1 MKKFFKSTIQKG
13 QALAFFGILFPLLF
27 LCVAL
32 AADFGWLYYNQS
44 RLQNAADAAVIA
56 GAKQLIFDEQSLS
69 DYSHKKLVSNR
80 DEDFLRLVYT
90 NTISKRSTA
99 DGDAEVKRFLKY
111 NLEAKT
117 SKYFDKTTSEYKNAA
132 FKIVDIS
139 PTPGSSEKIDSTPPQ
154 WNTVK
159 FSHMLYG
166 SDAQDFK
173 ALYYVIEI
181 SEQLDHIFGGIIW
194 YFNDFWAKFNIPLQ
208 IPHLEARAMAVVK
221 IAHVMIDPVVDDPLH
236 GPSLYEQMVALRKS
250 EVYADWWEIKYE
262 YDRQPNDV
270 RKSLFK
276 TDDTMTIAR
285 MRSVQAKGN
294 EYVEGNF
301 YRTET
306 LTLHG
311 WSIATTGNGNTS
323 GNQMDQ
329 RNLDNLFIDLKA
341 DRSDSGLKD
350 NDWGSNQTNYNLD
363 VNSQTIKSDT
373 TFKNGITG
381 KNVYKYRIHDM
392 INIGQ
397 WNDTKKKYEYVYKV
411 RENKEPPD
419 PLYVHIESED
429 NYVDGNSGNTVR
441 QMIINVNVANTD
453 EMHDRPMFIFYEGPE
468 KYFDTKGKDSK
479 NQTKWREDWR
489 ESWKHWGYDD
499 DDYIEHVRNS
509 MPVIFNLNANFRGVL
524 FMPNSPVVINGNNND
539 FEGFIVA
546 ERFLRLKTYEDFPK
560 EAKSTN
566 AASGNWIYRKDGRD
580 NEYYWKYFYYFTYYN
595 KAAEYYY
602 NGEKGSKKYVQIA
615 HRKNSVGRPE
625 TYNGKNIV
633 DHLNVIYAT
642 GKFEEYTEDPF
653 TTQNAIE
660 VYSEDDLNSEE
671 NILADADE
679 KKYNV
684 YETTE
689 IDSTG
694 KEVKKYYKI
703 DGSYIEIDTNKY
715 IKVKPAAVTTIKSN
729 NKYVN
734 VTAGNYFLFDKNFK
748 LIKDEDNKPE
758 TEYLTTRDYQ
768 ITPDA
773 RFVHYTY
780 TLITK
785 EKSNLLKTFTSYEKG
800 DVDVSPMY
808 VDQFGNVQYA
818 LLKSGYIRD
827 ERPNPRDEEWH
838 KGDIYEVIYNKDIF
852 NLKHV
857 RYNSYNKI
865 RLIDYTNLNDTSR
878 YINGEPLSDVFYTTV
893 RSSWID

>member
-1 MKKFFKSTIQKG
+1 MFRRTLKIGRNFFKSAIQKG
-13 QALAFFGILFPLLF
+13 QAMLFFSVMLPWLF
-27 LCVAL
+27 LFLAM
-32 AADFGWLYYNQS
+32 AADFGWLYFNQS
-44 RLQNAADAAVIA
+44 RLQNAADAAAIA
-56 GAKQLIFDEQSLS
+56 GSKQLIFDEQNLS
-69 DYSHKKLVSNR
+69 DYSYTTLVSVH
-80 DEDFLRLVYT
+80 DEGLQRLAKD
-90 NTISKRSTA
+90 NIISKRITS
-99 DGDAEVKRFLKY
+99 DGDEVAKRYLKY
-111 NLEAKT
+111 NLEGNGENP
-117 SKYFDKTTSEYKNAA
+117 FE
-132 FKIVDIS
+132 IVDIS
-139 PTPGSSEKIDSTPPQ
+139 PTPGTKNLRDNYNSR
-154 WNTVK
+154 WNRVK

-166 SDAQDFK
+166 SDAEDFQ
-173 ALYYVIEI
+173 ALYYVITI
-181 SEQLDHIFGGIIW
+181 SEQLDHLFGDIIN
-194 YFNDFWAKFNIPLQ
+194 YFNKLFPLN
-208 IPHLEARAMAVVK
+208 IPHLEAKAVAVVK
-221 IAHVMIDPVVDDPLH
+221 ITHVMIKVDPDNPLH
-236 GPSLYEQMVALRKS
+236 GPSLYDQMVELRNN

-397 WNDTKKKYEYVYKV
+397 WNNTKNKYEYVYKV

-468 KYFDTKGKDSK
+468 KYFDTKGKNSK
-479 NQTKWREDWR
+479 DQTKWKEDWR

-615 HRKNSVGRPE
+615 HRKNSAGRPE

-715 IKVKPAAVTTIKSN
+715 IKVKPAAVTTIKTN

-748 LIKDEDNKPE
+748 LKKDEDNKPE

-785 EKSNLLKTFTSYEKG
+785 EKSNLLKTFTSYEK
-800 DVDVSPMY
+800 DHVDVSPMY